1 MTVYLF
7 SVILLAFYNEQS
19 NFVVINN
26 NTMWSAFWNGL
37 GDLFTTLWSIMPTLG
52 NIPNLLA
59 ILIISVFFIYWT
71 GKLFAFKK
79 EGDA

>member
-1 MTVYLF
+1 
-7 SVILLAFYNEQS
+7 
-19 NFVVINN
+19 
-26 NTMWSAFWNGL
+26 MWSAFWNGL
-37 GDLFTTLWSIMPTLG
+37 GDLFTALWSIMPALG

-71 GKLFAFKK
+71 RKLIAFKK

>member
-1 MTVYLF
+1 
-7 SVILLAFYNEQS
+7 
-19 NFVVINN
+19 
-26 NTMWSAFWNGL
+26 MWSTFWNGL
-37 GDLFTTLWSIMPTLG
+37 GDLFTALWSIMPALG

-71 GKLFAFKK
+71 GKLIAFKK